1 MILVCK
7 GVMAVKNSSPKAGN
21 PGAQVQA
28 YMAALPPDTRRV
40 LKQLRAVIRDS
51 AAGLID
57 AWSYQIPAF
66 RLDGKILVWYAA
78 WKNHVSLYPVSD
90 AAKQANAA
98 ALSGYGTSKGTVRF
112 PLDRPLPV
120 SLIKRLVKAR
130 RAELKS
136 PRK

>member
-1 MILVCK
+1 
-7 GVMAVKNSSPKAGN
+7 MAVKTSSPKAAN
-21 PGAQVQA
+21 PGAQVRA
-28 YMAALPPDTRRV
+28 YLAARPPDTRRV
-40 LKQLRAVIRDS
+40 LKQLRAIIRDS
-51 AAGLID
+51 AAGLTD

-90 AAKQANAA
+90 AAKRANAA

-130 RAELKS
+130 RAELKT